1 MCSISFP
8 KATDG
13 SHFIRCY
20 LDGQRVGMKHINT
33 SDYLKYK
40 EGVVSGY
47 EMVEKYFKDELSE
60 STDIKL
66 PNGIKR

>member
-1 MCSISFP
+1 
-8 KATDG
+8 
-13 SHFIRCY
+13 
-20 LDGQRVGMKHINT
+20 MKHINT